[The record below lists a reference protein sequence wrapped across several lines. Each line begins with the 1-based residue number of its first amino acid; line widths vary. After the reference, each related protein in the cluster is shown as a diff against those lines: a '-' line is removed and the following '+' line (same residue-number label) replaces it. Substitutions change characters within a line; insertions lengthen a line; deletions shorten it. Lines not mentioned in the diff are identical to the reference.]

1 MSGGGGDQK
10 RGDASKWCKAGKDAR
25 LERGEKRNLWKES
38 GEADKVV
45 GREREGRSEGKIDDE
60 VWNRK

>member
-1 MSGGGGDQK
+1 MVEEETK
-10 RGDASKWCKAGKDAR
+10 REAMRVNGVRRGKMQDWS
-25 LERGEKRNLWKES
+25 GEKKNLCKES

-45 GREREGRSEGKIDDE
+45 GREREGRGEGKIDDE

>member
-1 MSGGGGDQK
+1 MRVNGVR
-10 RGDASKWCKAGKDAR
+10 RGKMQDWRQG
-25 LERGEKRNLWKES
+25 GEKKNLCKES

-45 GREREGRSEGKIDDE
+45 GREREGRGEGKIDDE